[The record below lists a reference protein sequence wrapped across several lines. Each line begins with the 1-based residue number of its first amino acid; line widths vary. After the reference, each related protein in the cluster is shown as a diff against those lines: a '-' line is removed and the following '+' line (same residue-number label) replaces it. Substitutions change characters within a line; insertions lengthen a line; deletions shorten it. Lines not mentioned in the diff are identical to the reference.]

1 MRSADVNDEIR
12 SLFKAPSGF
21 TGRLVRKG
29 CPPLLMPD
37 KQKKKKFLVTF
48 SQHHSGADSC
58 RNAFS
63 NTSEHNGTE
72 KFTLSLA
79 ITTRPRRT
87 TPSQW
92 SSFEPA
98 RGVATHRLIGEGGRL
113 GGRHVVIGRL
123 KRKLLHFLFLV
134 EMNHLHRKQPRAQQ
148 GVMSSQNCTQQ
159 AGFRCRPPPPPHA
172 SPKSSTRLSLQLAY
186 R

>member
-1 MRSADVNDEIR
+1 M
-12 SLFKAPSGF
+12 
-21 TGRLVRKG
+21 
-29 CPPLLMPD
+29 
-37 KQKKKKFLVTF
+37 TF
-48 SQHHSGADSC
+48 SQHHSRADSC

-63 NTSEHNGTE
+63 NTSEDNDTE

-79 ITTRPRRT
+79 ITTRPRRRPRT

-92 SSFEPA
+92 SSSEPA
-98 RGVATHRLIGEGGRL
+98 RGVATHRLISERGRL
-113 GGRHVVIGRL
+113 RGRHVVIGRL

-159 AGFRCRPPPPPHA
+159 AGFRCRPPPPPPRPLPQVLDEVILA
-172 SPKSSTRLSLQLAY
+172 ISLSLKHRSTHINSSASAL
-186 R
+186 